1 MEYIYLL
8 LFISV
13 LNIIGTLTLKTG
25 RCLNY
30 SVDGYYEAKERIK
43 DIIEKTNDQDAF
55 ILIDVAFAL
64 IFLPSFLYFLLT
76 IIVIKNNIILI
87 LAIVYLCEK
96 ILRISAAKSFIKE
109 GNVPYN
115 YAWNVF
121 NYVINLVFSFNVAHY
136 CTSILNS

>member
-1 MEYIYLL
+1 MEYVHLL

-30 SVDGYYEAKERIK
+30 SVDCYYEAKERIK
-43 DIIEKTNDQDAF
+43 DIIGKTNDQDAF
-55 ILIDVAFAL
+55 ILLDVAFAL

-76 IIVIKNNIILI
+76 IVVIKKTTILI

-96 ILRISAAKSFIKE
+96 ILRTNAARNFIKE
-109 GNVPYN
+109 DNVPYN

-121 NYVINLVFSFNVAHY
+121 NYVINLVFSFNVVHY
-136 CTSILNS
+136 CMSIL

>member
-1 MEYIYLL
+1 MEYVHLL
-8 LFISV
+8 LFISI

-30 SVDGYYEAKERIK
+30 SVDCYYAAKERIK
-43 DIIEKTNDQDAF
+43 DIIRETNDQEAF

-76 IIVIKNNIILI
+76 IIVIKKNIILI

-96 ILRISAAKSFIKE
+96 IYFFGSSQVSLSQRRWALYYTLSTL
-109 GNVPYN
+109 GR
-115 YAWNVF
+115 
-121 NYVINLVFSFNVAHY
+121 
-136 CTSILNS
+136 TG

>member
-1 MEYIYLL
+1 MEYIHLL

-43 DIIEKTNDQDAF
+43 DIIGKTNDQDAF

-76 IIVIKNNIILI
+76 IIVIKKNIILI

-96 ILRISAAKSFIKE
+96 ILRTNAARNFIKE
-109 GNVPYN
+109 DNVPYN

-136 CTSILNS
+136 CISILNS